1 MPSEPFVSESFVP
14 HVVIL
19 GSRAVAR
26 TLAAFVACMGW
37 PLTVWER
44 DVAEHPWPE
53 GTLTVARVFAESPE
67 SLPAHAF
74 AVVAR
79 GHEGDPESVEAL
91 LRAGAERVFLVA
103 SAKRAEGVLA
113 QVAQRLE
120 NPALLERVSAPAGI
134 DLGGQETAAIALSLV
149 AEMQWRAAE
158 CTGELRPMVEL
169 RAARLERS
177 RTGQRNLSCP
187 GQRA

>member
-1 MPSEPFVSESFVP
+1 MSEPVVP
-14 HVVIL
+14 QVVIL

-26 TLAAFVACMGW
+26 TLAAFVAAMGW

-44 DVAEHPWPE
+44 DVGEHAWPA
-53 GTLTVARVFAESPE
+53 GTRTVARVFSEAPE
-67 SLPAHAF
+67 PLPAHTF
-74 AVVAR
+74 AVIAR

-103 SAKRAEGVLA
+103 SARRAEGVLE
-113 QVAQRLE
+113 QVARRLE
-120 NPALLERVSAPAGI
+120 DSALLARVSAPAGL

-149 AEMQWRAAE
+149 AEMQWRAAGGL
-158 CTGELRPMVEL
+158 GELRPLTEL

-177 RTGQRNLSCP
+177 RTGQRDLACP

>member
-1 MPSEPFVSESFVP
+1 MSEAFVP

-19 GSRAVAR
+19 GTRAVAR

-44 DVAEHPWPE
+44 DVDDHSWPE
-53 GTLTVARVFAESPE
+53 GTSTVARVFAESPE
-67 SLPAHAF
+67 PLPAHAF

-103 SAKRAEGVLA
+103 SARRAAGVLE
-113 QVAQRLE
+113 QVARRLE
-120 NPALLERVSAPAGI
+120 APVLLERVSAPAGI

-149 AEMQWRAAE
+149 AEMQWRAAGGL
-158 CTGELRPMVEL
+158 GELRPLTEL
-169 RAARLERS
+169 RAARVERS
-177 RTGQRNLSCP
+177 RTGQRNLACP
-187 GQRA
+187 GQRT

>member
-1 MPSEPFVSESFVP
+1 MTEAFVP
-14 HVVIL
+14 NVVIL

-26 TLAAFVACMGW
+26 ELAFFVARMGW
-37 PLTVWER
+37 PLMVWER
-44 DVAEHPWPE
+44 DAGEHAWPE
-53 GTLTVARVFAESPE
+53 GTRTVDKVFAESPE
-67 SLPAHAF
+67 PLPSQTF

-103 SAKRAEGVLA
+103 SARRAEGVLA
-113 QVAQRLE
+113 LVAERLGD
-120 NPALLERVSAPAGI
+120 PGLLERVSAPAGI
-134 DLGGQETAAIALSLV
+134 DLGGQKTPAIALSLI
-149 AEMQWRAAE
+149 AEMQWRAAG

>member
-1 MPSEPFVSESFVP
+1 MSEPFIP
-14 HVVIL
+14 NVVIL
-19 GSRAVAR
+19 GCRAVAR
-26 TLAAFVACMGW
+26 ELAAFVARMGW

-44 DVAEHPWPE
+44 DVDDYPWPE
-53 GTLTVARVFAESPE
+53 GTATVARVFAESPV
-67 SLPAHAF
+67 SLPPRTF
-74 AVVAR
+74 AVIAR

-103 SAKRAEGVLA
+103 SARRAEGVLEHVTG
-113 QVAQRLE
+113 QLGDE
-120 NPALLERVSAPAGI
+120 ALLARVSAPAGI
-134 DLGGQETAAIALSLV
+134 DLGGQETVAIALSLV
-149 AEMQWRAAE
+149 AEMQWRAAG

-187 GQRA
+187 GQRG

>member
-1 MPSEPFVSESFVP
+1 MSSEPFVSESFVP
-14 HVVIL
+14 QVVIL

-26 TLAAFVACMGW
+26 ALAVFVRSMGW
-37 PLTVWER
+37 SLTVWER
-44 DVAEHPWPE
+44 DVADHPWPE

-67 SLPAHAF
+67 SLPPHAF

-103 SAKRAEGVLA
+103 SAQRAEGVLE
-113 QVAQRLE
+113 QVASRLQDA
-120 NPALLERVSAPAGI
+120 ALLARVSAPAGL
-134 DLGGQETAAIALSLV
+134 DLGGQETAAIALSIL
-149 AEMQWRAAE
+149 AEMQWRAAG
-158 CTGELRPMVEL
+158 CVGELRPMTEL
-169 RAARLERS
+169 RAARLAHSRS
-177 RTGQRNLSCP
+177 GQRHLACP

>member
-1 MPSEPFVSESFVP
+1 MSEPFVP

-26 TLAAFVACMGW
+26 TLAAFVAHMGW

-44 DVAEHPWPE
+44 DVVEYAWPE
-53 GTLTVARVFAESPE
+53 GTARVPKVFADSPE
-67 SLPAHAF
+67 PLPPHTF

-103 SAKRAEGVLA
+103 SARRAEGVLE
-113 QVAQRLE
+113 QVASRVGDE
-120 NPALLERVSAPAGI
+120 SLLERVSAPAGI

-149 AEMQWRAAE
+149 AEMQWRAAG

-177 RTGQRNLSCP
+177 RTGQRNLACP
-187 GQRA
+187 GQKG

>member
-1 MPSEPFVSESFVP
+1 MSEPFLPNVL
-14 HVVIL
+14 IL

-26 TLAAFVACMGW
+26 ELAHFVSRMGW
-37 PLTVWER
+37 PLAVWER
-44 DVAEHPWPE
+44 DAGEHTWPDGA
-53 GTLTVARVFAESPE
+53 GTVNRVFAEAPE
-67 SLPAHAF
+67 PLPPYTF
-74 AVVAR
+74 AVIAR

-113 QVAQRLE
+113 LVAERLGD
-120 NPALLERVSAPAGI
+120 PGLLERVSAPAGI

-149 AEMQWRAAE
+149 AEMQWRAAGAA
-158 CTGELRPMVEL
+158 GELRPMVEL

-177 RTGQRNLSCP
+177 RTGQRDLACP
-187 GQRA
+187 GQRQ

>member
-1 MPSEPFVSESFVP
+1 MSEPFVP
-14 HVVIL
+14 QVVIL

-26 TLAAFVACMGW
+26 TLAAFVATMGW

-44 DVAEHPWPE
+44 DVDEYAWPA
-53 GTLTVARVFAESPE
+53 GTTTVARVFSESPE
-67 SLPAHAF
+67 ALPAHSF
-74 AVVAR
+74 AIIAR
-79 GHEGDPESVEAL
+79 GHEGDPESLEAL

-103 SAKRAEGVLA
+103 SARRAEGVLA

-149 AEMQWRAAE
+149 AEMQWRAAG

-187 GQRA
+187 GQRG